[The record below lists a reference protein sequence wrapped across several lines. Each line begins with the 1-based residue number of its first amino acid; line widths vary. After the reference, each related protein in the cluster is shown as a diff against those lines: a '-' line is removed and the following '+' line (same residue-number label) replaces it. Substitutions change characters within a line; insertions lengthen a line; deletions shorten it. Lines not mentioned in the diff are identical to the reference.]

1 MTSDSANAETQ
12 APMTMDV
19 RVRACGIGSTNFAAP
34 SVNIGVKVTISI
46 ANGNKYINLFL
57 NQLFYN

>member
-34 SVNIGVKVTISI
+34 SVNIGVV
-46 ANGNKYINLFL
+46 APFL
-57 NQLFYN
+57 